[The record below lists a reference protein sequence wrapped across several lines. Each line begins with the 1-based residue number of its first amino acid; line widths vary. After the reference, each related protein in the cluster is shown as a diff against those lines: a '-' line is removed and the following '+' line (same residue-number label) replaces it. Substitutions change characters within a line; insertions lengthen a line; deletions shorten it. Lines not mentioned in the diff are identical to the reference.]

1 MWLYGN
7 DSLCFFYK
15 MMIHGCYKCKLAWD
29 NPFVGE
35 DSLCEREVE
44 NPHEMHAVA
53 VKTVIDGN

>member
-1 MWLYGN
+1 
-7 DSLCFFYK
+7 
-15 MMIHGCYKCKLAWD
+15 MIHGCYKCKLAWD

-35 DSLCEREVE
+35 DSLCECEVE